1 MTRTIKTN
9 AQLRNKHAKSKQQGA
24 MSVEAIMIIS
34 GIIVGLLF
42 IMSKAPEIR
51 YKLNTTM
58 FVSQA
63 ADIAQA
69 TQGRPNLA
77 KLTIPKLCEREALSE
92 KICGEANNGL
102 GTNPFGGDWVLK
114 GNPSSVALIDLTATL
129 PNDGNRV
136 LDLADLMA
144 PSTRAGCDSAE
155 SCSTIKTTAT
165 SIIMTY

>member
-102 GTNPFGGDWVLK
+102 GTNPFGGGLGTERQPKLCGVS
-114 GNPSSVALIDLTATL
+114 GF
-129 PNDGNRV
+129 NR
-136 LDLADLMA
+136 DI
-144 PSTRAGCDSAE
+144 TKRW
-155 SCSTIKTTAT
+155 
-165 SIIMTY
+165 